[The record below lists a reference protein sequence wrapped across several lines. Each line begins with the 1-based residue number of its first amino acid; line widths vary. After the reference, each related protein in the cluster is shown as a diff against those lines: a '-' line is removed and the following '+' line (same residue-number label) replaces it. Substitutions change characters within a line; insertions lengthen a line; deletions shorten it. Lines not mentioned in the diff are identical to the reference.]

1 MLLGALSQYRASVAS
16 ANDLPI
22 PSATVSRAQISHEG
36 SPMNA
41 IQSEPVSSRGKFPF
55 SRVVPAF
62 AIVLALGITALAAG
76 TLVKVSVDIFTNSA
90 SEHKTEVEPDTY
102 AFGSTI
108 VSAFQTARVPA
119 GGSADIGFATSTN
132 GGTTWTHGYLPGL
145 TVNYKNGTFSAASDP
160 SVVYDPKH
168 GVWLILSLPIATN
181 GTVDVAASS
190 STNGIN
196 WANPVIVDKSG
207 VDDKSWIT
215 CDTTA
220 TSPFYGNCYA
230 EWDQGFSTGLVQ
242 MSTSTDGGKT
252 WGPAKSTADHL
263 AGIGGQPLVQPN
275 GTVVVPIESDFTG
288 GIVAFT
294 STNGGTS
301 WTSSAPVASIDAR
314 GQDGGLR
321 SPQLVSA
328 TVDGGGT
335 IYVVWSDCRF
345 RTGCP
350 GASSTDDIVMST
362 STDGVHWSAV
372 SRIPIDPTTSTVDHF
387 IPGIGADP
395 STSGSTAHLAMTYY
409 LYPKASCNNSCQLQ
423 VGFTVSE
430 DGGQTW
436 TAGKTLS
443 GPMQLTWLTPSDLGP
458 MVADYLAVA
467 YSNGNPFGIFTLAQ
481 ANIGTTFNE
490 FMATTTAPLLTSA
503 DEPRFSSAGEM
514 PVSHPTVH
522 FMRRFYDDEGRNPI
536 PPSAQVRQ
544 PPTD

>member
-1 MLLGALSQYRASVAS
+1 
-16 ANDLPI
+16 
-22 PSATVSRAQISHEG
+22 
-36 SPMNA
+36 MNA
-41 IQSEPVSSRGKFPF
+41 IQSEAVVRRGNFFP
-55 SRVVPAF
+55 SRVVLAF
-62 AIVLALGITALAAG
+62 AIILAFGITALAAG
-76 TLVKVSVDIFTNSA
+76 SLVRVSTDIFTNAA
-90 SEHKTEVEPDTY
+90 SKHKTEVEPDTY

-108 VSAFQTARVPA
+108 VSTFQTARVPA
-119 GGSADIGFATSTN
+119 GGSADIGFATSTD

-145 TVNYKNGTFSAASDP
+145 TTNYKNGTFFAVSDP
-160 SVVYDPKH
+160 SVAYDPKH
-168 GVWLILSLPIATN
+168 GVWLILSLPITTN
-181 GTVDVAASS
+181 ETAIDVAVSS
-190 STNGIN
+190 SPDGLN

-207 VDDKSWIT
+207 VDDKPWIT
-215 CDTTA
+215 CDTTS

-252 WGPAKSTADHL
+252 WSAGKGTADGL
-263 AGIGGQPLVQPN
+263 AGIGGQPLVQPD

-321 SPQLVSA
+321 SPQLISA

-350 GASSTDDIVMST
+350 SSTSTDDIVMST

-372 SRIPIDPTTSTVDHF
+372 SRIPIDATTTTVDHF

-395 STSGSTAHLAMTYY
+395 NTSGSTAHLAMTYY
-409 LYPKASCNNSCQLQ
+409 YYPKASCGNSCQLE

-436 TAGKTLS
+436 TAGAHLA
-443 GPMQLTWLTPSDLGP
+443 GPMQLSWITPSDLGQ

-467 YSNGNPFGIFTLAQ
+467 YSNGNPYGIFALALAPSGSTL
-481 ANIGTTFNE
+481 NE
-490 FMATTTAPLLTSA
+490 FMATTTAPLLTSP
-503 DEPRFSSAGEM
+503 DEPRFSSAGET
-514 PVSHPTVH
+514 PVSHPTTH
-522 FMRRFYDDEGRNPI
+522 FMRRFYDDEGHNPI
-536 PPSAQVRQ
+536 PPSMRVGQ
-544 PPTD
+544 PPQD